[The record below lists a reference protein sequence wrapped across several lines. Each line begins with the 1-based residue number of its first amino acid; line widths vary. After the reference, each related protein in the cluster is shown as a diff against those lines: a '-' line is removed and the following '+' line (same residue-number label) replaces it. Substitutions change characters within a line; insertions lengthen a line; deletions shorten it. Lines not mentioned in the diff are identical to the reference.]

1 MEIKQ
6 LEYVIMAAE
15 MGSFNKASEYL
26 YTTQSNVS
34 KVIRSLEE
42 ELGYRIFK
50 RNGTGVALTDA
61 GKILYDQS
69 QQIMK
74 MLSKFAAFS
83 ELEDKTCFHI
93 ASVVSNF
100 IAEHFAEFIQDRN
113 SHDYCFKMW
122 EGSISEVVEL
132 VEQGEAEIG
141 FVYLGH
147 KQSESFRIML
157 ERKGLCFEE
166 LLPAQVVLCVGQNH
180 PLYHEESVSPEQ
192 MPQLRYVK
200 YTEDS
205 FSRVYH
211 LQQLEKDLHIEK
223 ALTHAVEVDSDYAL
237 INVLSKTDCAHL
249 CYGGL
254 KEENEMG
261 LQGIRSIQI
270 DLEGEKIFLGYIHR
284 KSAELDTCAREF
296 LTLLQSHI

>member
-69 QQIMK
+69 QQIMR
-74 MLSKFAAFS
+74 MLGKFAAFS
-83 ELEDKTCFHI
+83 ELEEKTCFHI
-93 ASVVSNF
+93 ATVVSNF
-100 IAEHFAEFIQDRN
+100 IAEHFAEYISDRN
-113 SHDYCFKMW
+113 SHEYCFKLW
-122 EGSISEVVEL
+122 EGNISHVVEL

-141 FVYLGH
+141 FVYLGQ
-147 KQSESFRIML
+147 KQSESFRTML
-157 ERKGLCFEE
+157 DRKGLCLEE

-180 PLYHEESVSPEQ
+180 PLYNADIVEPEDMQ
-192 MPQLRYVK
+192 KLRYVR
-200 YTEDS
+200 YREDN
-205 FSRVYH
+205 FSKTYH
-211 LQQLEKDLHIEK
+211 LQQLEKDLHLEK
-223 ALTHAVEVDSDYAL
+223 CLTHAVEVDSDYAL
-237 INVLSKTDCAHL
+237 INLLAKTDCAYL

-254 KEENEMG
+254 KEEEMG
-261 LQGIRSIQI
+261 LQGIRSIRI
-270 DLEGEKIFLGYIHR
+270 NHRDEAVFLCYIHR
-284 KSAELDTCAREF
+284 KAAEPGTCAREF
-296 LTLLQSHI
+296 LDLLQSHI

>member
-74 MLSKFAAFS
+74 MLGKFAAFS
-83 ELEDKTCFHI
+83 ELEHKTCFHI
-93 ASVVSNF
+93 ATIVSNF
-100 IAEHFAEFIQDRN
+100 IAEHFAEFIRDKD
-113 SHDYCFKMW
+113 SHDYCFKLW

-147 KQSESFRIML
+147 KQSESFRTML

-166 LLPAQVVLCVGQNH
+166 LLPAQVVLCVGSQH
-180 PLYHEESVSPEQ
+180 PLYKAKSVSPEE
-192 MPQLRYVK
+192 MPHLRYVR

-211 LQQLEKDLHIEK
+211 LQQLEKDLHLEK
-223 ALTHAVEVDSDYAL
+223 ALAHAVEVDSDYAL

-254 KEENEMG
+254 KEIEMG
-261 LQGIRSIQI
+261 LEGIRSIQI
-270 DLEGEKIFLGYIHR
+270 EHEGEKIFLGYIHR
-284 KSAELDTCAREF
+284 KSTELGPCSKEF
-296 LTLLQSHI
+296 LKLLKSHM